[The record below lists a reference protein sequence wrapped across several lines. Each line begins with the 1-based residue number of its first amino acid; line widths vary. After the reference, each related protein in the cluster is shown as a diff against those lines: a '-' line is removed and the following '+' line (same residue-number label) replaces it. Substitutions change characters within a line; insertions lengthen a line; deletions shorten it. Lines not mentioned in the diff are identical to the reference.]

1 MTLKPKIVKKNA
13 KKMQNLL
20 LTQAGMLEFFEACGL
35 NSLYSVSSLEDLR
48 ATIQEILFSIIW
60 F

>member
-1 MTLKPKIVKKNA
+1 
-13 KKMQNLL
+13 MQNLL